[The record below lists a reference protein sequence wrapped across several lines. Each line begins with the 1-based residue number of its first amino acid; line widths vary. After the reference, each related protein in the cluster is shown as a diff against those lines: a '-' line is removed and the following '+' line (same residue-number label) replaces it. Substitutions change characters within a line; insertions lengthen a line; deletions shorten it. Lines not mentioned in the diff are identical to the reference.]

1 MSLQV
6 TSQEIINKL
15 QQFKVVPV
23 IQINKVEHAVPL
35 AKVLVEN
42 GLPVAEV
49 TFRTEAA
56 ADAIR
61 AMREAY
67 PDMCIGAG
75 TVLTSEQ
82 IDLAKEAG
90 SEFVVA
96 PGLNPNTVR
105 RCQEIGMPVVPGVN
119 NPSQVEQALELG
131 LTFLKFFPAEASGG
145 ISMVKSLLA
154 PYVDVSFMP
163 TGGIGKHNIND
174 YLAIDR
180 VICCGGTWMV
190 APTLIENEQWDEIAK
205 LVQEAVAH
213 VA

>member
-1 MSLQV
+1 M
-6 TSQEIINKL
+6 TIEMINKL
-15 QQFKVVPV
+15 KQFKVIPV
-23 IQINKVEHAVPL
+23 IQINSVEQAIPL

-56 ADAIR
+56 ADAIK

-67 PDMCIGAG
+67 PEMCIGAG
-75 TVLTSEQ
+75 TVLNAEQ
-82 IDLAKEAG
+82 IEQAQQAG

-105 RCQEIGMPVVPGVN
+105 RCQEVGMPIVPGVN
-119 NPSQVEQALELG
+119 SPSQVEQALELG
-131 LTFLKFFPAEASGG
+131 LNFLKFFPAEASGG
-145 ISMVKSLLA
+145 VAMVKSLLA
-154 PYVDVSFMP
+154 PYVDVSLMP
-163 TGGIGKHNIND
+163 TGGIGKGNVND

-180 VICCGGTWMV
+180 VVCCGGTWMV
-190 APTLIENEQWDEIAK
+190 APKLIENEQWEEIGQ
-205 LVQEAVAH
+205 LVREAVAH

>member
-1 MSLQV
+1 MSIQA

-67 PDMCIGAG
+67 PEMCIGAG

>member
-1 MSLQV
+1 MSLQA

-49 TFRTEAA
+49 TFRTKAA

-67 PDMCIGAG
+67 PEMCIGAG

>member
-1 MSLQV
+1 MSLQA

-67 PDMCIGAG
+67 PEMCIGAG

-163 TGGIGKHNIND
+163 TGGIGKHNITT
-174 YLAIDR
+174 I
-180 VICCGGTWMV
+180 
-190 APTLIENEQWDEIAK
+190 
-205 LVQEAVAH
+205 
-213 VA
+213 

>member
-67 PDMCIGAG
+67 PEMCIGAG

-190 APTLIENEQWDEIAK
+190 APTLD
-205 LVQEAVAH
+205 
-213 VA
+213 

>member
-61 AMREAY
+61 AMRETY
-67 PDMCIGAG
+67 PEMCIGAG

>member
-1 MSLQV
+1 MNN
-6 TSQEIINKL
+6 EMINKL
-15 QQFKVVPV
+15 KQFKVIPV

-56 ADAIR
+56 ADAIK
-61 AMREAY
+61 AMSEAY
-67 PDMCIGAG
+67 PEMCVGAG
-75 TVLTSEQ
+75 TVLNATQ
-82 IDLAKEAG
+82 VDLAKAAG

-105 RCQEIGMPVVPGVN
+105 YCQEVGMPIVPGVN

-131 LTFLKFFPAEASGG
+131 LNFLKFFPAEASGG
-145 ISMVKSLLA
+145 VAMVKSLLA
-154 PYVDVSFMP
+154 PYVDVSLMP
-163 TGGIGKHNIND
+163 TGGIGKGNVND

-180 VICCGGTWMV
+180 VVCCGGTWMV
-190 APTLIENEQWDEIAK
+190 APSLIENGQWDEIAK
-205 LVQEAVAH
+205 LVREAVEH

>member
-1 MSLQV
+1 MSQ
-6 TSQEIINKL
+6 QIIEKL
-15 QQFKVVPV
+15 KAFKVIPV
-23 IQINKVEHAVPL
+23 IQINDVSQAVPL
-35 AKVLVEN
+35 AKTLVEN

-56 ADAIR
+56 AEAIR
-61 AMREAY
+61 LMRDAY
-67 PDMCIGAG
+67 PEMCIGAG
-75 TVLTSEQ
+75 TVLNAEQ
-82 IDLAKEAG
+82 VDRAKEAG

-105 RCQEIGMPVVPGVN
+105 YCQEQGIPMVPGVN

-145 ISMVKSLLA
+145 INMVKSLLA

-163 TGGIGKHNIND
+163 TGGIGKANIRD

-190 APTLIENEQWDEIAK
+190 APKLIENGDWDEIGR
-205 LVQEAVAH
+205 LVREAVEL
-213 VA
+213 VSE

>member
-1 MSLQV
+1 MSN
-6 TSQEIINKL
+6 EMINKL
-15 QQFKVVPV
+15 KQFKVIPV

-56 ADAIR
+56 ADAIK
-61 AMREAY
+61 AMSEAY
-67 PDMCIGAG
+67 PEMCVGAG
-75 TVLTSEQ
+75 TVLNAQ
-82 IDLAKEAG
+82 QVDQAKAAG

-105 RCQEIGMPVVPGVN
+105 YCQEVGMPIVPGVN

-131 LTFLKFFPAEASGG
+131 LNFLKFFPAEASGG
-145 ISMVKSLLA
+145 VAMVKSLLA
-154 PYVDVSFMP
+154 PYVDVSLMP
-163 TGGIGKHNIND
+163 TGGIGKGNVND

-180 VICCGGTWMV
+180 VVCCGGTWMV
-190 APTLIENEQWDEIAK
+190 APSLIENEQWDEIAK
-205 LVQEAVAH
+205 LVREAVEH

>member
-1 MSLQV
+1 MSQ
-6 TSQEIINKL
+6 QIINKL

-61 AMREAY
+61 AMRDAY
-67 PDMCIGAG
+67 PQMCIGAG
-75 TVLTSEQ
+75 TVLTPEQ

-145 ISMVKSLLA
+145 INMVKSLLA

-190 APTLIENEQWDEIAK
+190 APSLIENEQWDEIAK